1 MGPMICVPKAE
12 EKQRT
17 VKDLMTEEAAE
28 SQSMRETHIV
38 AGFGNRKGL
47 LAEGIQPDPRGWKQ
61 LSADGQQVNG
71 DISRKIKMN

>member
-12 EKQRT
+12 EEGRT

-38 AGFGNRKGL
+38 TGFGNRKG
-47 LAEGIQPDPRGWKQ
+47 AGRGIQPDPRGWNSCQ
-61 LSADGQQVNG
+61 LMASKLMETSVAK
-71 DISRKIKMN
+71 SK